1 MYFDLNYIFVSYSV
15 SFKSI
20 NATQLHRFN
29 SHAIYL
35 FYRKKYHNVMNCMYH
50 DGLYSIPSILLQRH
64 K

>member
-35 FYRKKYHNVMNCMYH
+35 FI
-50 DGLYSIPSILLQRH
+50 YSTV
-64 K
+64 KNTTT